1 MPERSST
8 QIERRKHYRRCS
20 VAKARLFLLQEPMN
34 GQPGL
39 TRSRNGA
46 NLGHAHLLNQRVILE
61 IVRLHGPI
69 SRVDIAR
76 LTALTNQT
84 VFNITEGLQQIGFIR
99 DFGRRTA
106 ERGQPAKLFEINAD
120 AAFSVGLHLERDH
133 ITGLLVDF
141 KGAIRSRSYR
151 GWHLATPEQ
160 AFKQALDSFRELR
173 QGNKRILG
181 LGIAL
186 PGPMDFRNG
195 KVIFSPNFPGW
206 EQVKVQDYF
215 NRSTDLPVVIDNDA
229 TAAAIGESWFGTGRA
244 VNSFVYIY
252 VGAGVGGGIIVDGR
266 PYRGFRGGSGELG
279 HLVVDKGKNAKLCGC
294 GKKGCFEAYLSLISL
309 TQCLKEAGVKH
320 RGLPEIVALFSQH
333 NEIVMAWLKTA
344 AGHLAEMIG
353 NLILLFDPEAI
364 VVGGHLPGPLLEF
377 LIGRCAHIIQ
387 EKRGVDPVHI
397 PQILQGALQDEAVA
411 LGAAVLPMD
420 DLIAPNYD
428 RITRGEHPSLLELWE
443 TEN

>member
-1 MPERSST
+1 
-8 QIERRKHYRRCS
+8 
-20 VAKARLFLLQEPMN
+20 MN
-34 GQPGL
+34 GQVEP

-84 VFNITEGLQQIGFIR
+84 VFNIVEGLQQIGLIR

-133 ITGLLVDF
+133 ITGVLVDF
-141 KGAIRSRSYR
+141 KGAIRSRTYR
-151 GWHLATPEQ
+151 ARHLETPDQ
-160 AFKQALDSFRELR
+160 ALKQALDSFRELR
-173 QGNKRILG
+173 QRHKRILG

-186 PGPMDFRNG
+186 PGPMDFWNG

-215 NRSTDLPVVIDNDA
+215 TRRTDLPVVVDNDA

-252 VGAGVGGGIIVDGR
+252 IGVGVGGGIIVDGR

-279 HLVVDKGKNAKLCGC
+279 HLVMDKSKNAKLCGC
-294 GKKGCFEAYLSLISL
+294 GKRGCFEAYLSLTSL
-309 TQCLKEAGVKH
+309 IQCLKEAGVRH
-320 RGLPEIVALFSQH
+320 RGLPDIVTMFTQE
-333 NEIVMAWLKTA
+333 NEVVMTWLKTA
-344 AGHLAEMIG
+344 AAHLAEMIG
-353 NLILLFDPEAI
+353 NLMLLFDPEAI
-364 VVGGHLPGPLLEF
+364 VVGGHLPGPLLAS
-377 LIGRCAHIIQ
+377 LIERCTKIIR
-387 EKRGVDPVHI
+387 EKRGAETVRI
-397 PQILQGALQDEAVA
+397 PRILQGTLQDEAAA

-420 DLIAPNYD
+420 DLIAPNYE
-428 RITRGEHPSLLELWE
+428 RITRGEHPSLLELWDGR
-443 TEN
+443 

>member
-1 MPERSST
+1 
-8 QIERRKHYRRCS
+8 
-20 VAKARLFLLQEPMN
+20 MN

-141 KGAIRSRSYR
+141 KGAIRSLS
-151 GWHLATPEQ
+151 G
-160 AFKQALDSFRELR
+160 
-173 QGNKRILG
+173 
-181 LGIAL
+181 
-186 PGPMDFRNG
+186 RN
-195 KVIFSPNFPGW
+195 
-206 EQVKVQDYF
+206 
-215 NRSTDLPVVIDNDA
+215 A
-229 TAAAIGESWFGTGRA
+229 
-244 VNSFVYIY
+244 
-252 VGAGVGGGIIVDGR
+252 
-266 PYRGFRGGSGELG
+266 
-279 HLVVDKGKNAKLCGC
+279 
-294 GKKGCFEAYLSLISL
+294 
-309 TQCLKEAGVKH
+309 
-320 RGLPEIVALFSQH
+320 
-333 NEIVMAWLKTA
+333 
-344 AGHLAEMIG
+344 
-353 NLILLFDPEAI
+353 
-364 VVGGHLPGPLLEF
+364 
-377 LIGRCAHIIQ
+377 
-387 EKRGVDPVHI
+387 GVDPVHI